1 MKARLFACFVALS
14 AGFFPPNSAA
24 QANRTNTQI
33 IGFILDYQ
41 ENAVLGVAE
50 AMPADKYDFVP
61 TSGEFKGVRTF
72 AEQLKHIAADNY
84 LLGAG
89 ILGEKPPGDVSNDER
104 GSSSVQSKAEIM
116 RYLRNSF
123 EYMRRAAMAIDD
135 AKTSIPTPT
144 ISPWPDGT
152 ATRLGVAIE
161 DCVHTWDHYGQLV
174 EYLRMN
180 GIVPP
185 GSGAPTKAN
194 APEQTSTKPA
204 RTTMRQALDFWIS
217 NCEKEVV
224 GAAEALPEGKY
235 SFAPTAGE
243 FNGVRTFAQQVKHLG
258 ANNYRM
264 AARMTGEQATPD
276 QEAETGPE
284 DVRSTAQIMDYLRG
298 SFAALHRA
306 VATVTAENALDPVFA
321 ARVGTDRQNTRVQF
335 AVDAVAHS
343 YDHYGQ
349 MVEYLRMNG
358 IIPPA
363 SR

>member
-1 MKARLFACFVALS
+1 MKATLFVCFVALA
-14 AGFFPPNSAA
+14 AGFFPPNSGA

-33 IGFILDYQ
+33 VDFILNVQ
-41 ENAVLGVAE
+41 EKAVVDVAE
-50 AMPADKYDFVP
+50 AMPADKYDFAP

-89 ILGEKPPGDVSNDER
+89 ILGERPPGDVSNDER
-104 GSSSVQSKAEIM
+104 GSSSVHTKAEIVA
-116 RYLRNSF
+116 YLKESF
-123 EYMRRAAMAIDD
+123 AYMHRAAAAIDD
-135 AKTSIPTPT
+135 AKTPIPTPA

-161 DCVHTWDHYGQLV
+161 DCVHSWDHYGQLV

-185 GSGAPTKAN
+185 GSGAPTKEN
-194 APEQTSTKPA
+194 APEQTSTKPV
-204 RTTMRQALDFWIS
+204 RTTMQQALDFWIS

-224 GAAEALPEGKY
+224 GAAEAMPEEKY

-243 FNGVRTFAQQVKHLG
+243 FNGVRTFAQQVKHLA

-276 QEAETGPE
+276 QEAESGPE
-284 DVRSTAQIMDYLRG
+284 DVQSKAQILDYVRG

-306 VATVTAENALDPVFA
+306 VATVTAENALDQVFA
-321 ARVGTDRQNTRVQF
+321 AREGTDRQNTRVQF
-335 AVDAVAHS
+335 TVDAVAHS

-358 IIPPA
+358 LIPPA